1 MEHLLFG
8 TVLTSQQMKELD
20 MEVSLQQHQYEVL
33 KFCREREKLA
43 YFNKLRSP
51 FSSEALAVVNKML
64 SFFKKMQEPFNLNQ
78 KTKLEVLKKELVK
91 SCGGLGISEVEKRE
105 ILAAVGLGK
114 GHW

>member
-1 MEHLLFG
+1 MAG

-33 KFCREREKLA
+33 KFCREREKLG
-43 YFNKLRSP
+43 SP

-64 SFFKKMQEPFNLNQ
+64 SFFKKMQEPFNLDQ
-78 KTKLEVLKKELVK
+78 KTKLEVLKKELEK

-105 ILAAVGLGK
+105 ILAAVGLAK